1 MTIIIRDYKEGE
13 NIPDAENNMSY
24 RYEQLD
30 GAVYLSSNDITGA
43 ETYLLTNGNV
53 AVLQSIDLEWVEP
66 LNIRLLITKPI
77 PPTEEY
83 S

>member
-30 GAVYLSSNDITGA
+30 GAVYLRSDDITGA
-43 ETYLLTNGNV
+43 ETYLLTNGTV

-66 LNIRLLITKPI
+66 LNIRLLITKPV

-83 S
+83 

>member
-1 MTIIIRDYKEGE
+1 
-13 NIPDAENNMSY
+13 
-24 RYEQLD
+24 
-30 GAVYLSSNDITGA
+30 VYLSSDDITGA
-43 ETYLLTNGNV
+43 ETYLLTNGDI

-66 LNIRLLITKPI
+66 LNIRLLITKPV